1 MDVAG
6 DAQTLAAAL
15 NHSAFNAA
23 NALGPWLAAMVLKL
37 RPTTGLPPALQ
48 PLIAE
53 LRQLPSDER
62 NTIARQLL
70 NKDLAA
76 RYIGMAPFIMAAL
89 QVRLAQLAA
98 TLHEADMPLMQPATV
113 CPVCASEPVASVIR
127 IGGQASGHRY
137 LHCGGCGTDWHMVRV
152 KCSHCESTQGIQY
165 QTIEGD
171 QGVVQAETCTA
182 CGSYRK
188 IVNQEK
194 DPLAEPLADDLA
206 SLMLD
211 LLMSETRFQRA
222 SANPLLYVAVA
233 QEQADTGGADGLIDP
248 FPAP

>member
-1 MDVAG
+1 MPEILRLSLLAMLMALAG
-6 DAQTLAAAL
+6 I
-15 NHSAFNAA
+15 S
-23 NALGPWLAAMVLKL
+23 
-37 RPTTGLPPALQ
+37 R
-48 PLIAE
+48 
-53 LRQLPSDER
+53 
-62 NTIARQLL
+62 
-70 NKDLAA
+70 
-76 RYIGMAPFIMAAL
+76 
-89 QVRLAQLAA
+89 
-98 TLHEADMPLMQPATV
+98 
-113 CPVCASEPVASVIR
+113 ASEPVASVIR

-233 QEQADTGGADGLIDP
+233 QEQADTGQAGDRQARQGGERFVGVEPVGTD
-248 FPAP
+248 APQL